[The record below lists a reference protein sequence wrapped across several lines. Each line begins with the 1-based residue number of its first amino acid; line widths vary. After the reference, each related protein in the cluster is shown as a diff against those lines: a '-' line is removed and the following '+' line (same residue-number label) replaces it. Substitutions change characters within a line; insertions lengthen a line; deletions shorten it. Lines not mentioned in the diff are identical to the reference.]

1 MKLYKARV
9 TGEIIKP
16 VLHLKNTMVTC
27 QVYNKE
33 CTKVEHRK
41 INRRYFEMFCDEV
54 KLEDTPLKKIT
65 H

>member
-1 MKLYKARV
+1 MKLYKSRT

-27 QVYNKE
+27 QVYNAD
-33 CTKVEHRK
+33 CTSSQYMK
-41 INRRYFEMFCDEV
+41 INKKYFAMFCDEI
-54 KLEDTPLKKIT
+54 KLEDTPLKKTT